1 MKKFSTRLIALM
13 ESLEVSGYM
22 LAKEIEVSDM
32 SISKYRTGKSLPA
45 CEFFE
50 KLSARYPEVNL
61 NWLIGERGEM
71 FLDPNM
77 KVKPAK
83 VKEPP
88 KDLIEAKNELISLQT
103 KNIDFLETR
112 MEELRDE
119 LRTYKKAEEILQAVK
134 KKKSKNL

>member
-1 MKKFSTRLIALM
+1 
-13 ESLEVSGYM
+13 
-22 LAKEIEVSDM
+22 
-32 SISKYRTGKSLPA
+32 
-45 CEFFE
+45 
-50 KLSARYPEVNL
+50 
-61 NWLIGERGEM
+61 
-71 FLDPNM
+71 M

>member
-1 MKKFSTRLIALM
+1 
-13 ESLEVSGYM
+13 M

-45 CEFFE
+45 YEFFE